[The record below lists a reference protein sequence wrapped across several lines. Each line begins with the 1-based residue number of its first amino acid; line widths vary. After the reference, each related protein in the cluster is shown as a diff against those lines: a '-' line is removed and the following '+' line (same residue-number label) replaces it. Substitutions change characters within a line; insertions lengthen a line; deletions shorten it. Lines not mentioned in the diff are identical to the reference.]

1 MTDGDSLTFEDALA
15 QLNQIVERLETG
27 ELSLDETLALYE
39 QGQELA
45 KFCEDALTQAQ
56 QDIPG
61 ISLLLPDAL
70 GHPIVLK
77 PEGELDAGMI
87 ERALEHPSM
96 PDWVTPSVMITRRSP
111 PRAENSL

>member
-45 KFCEDALTQAQ
+45 KFCEDALTQAELRLEALRPV
-56 QDIPG
+56 PG
-61 ISLLLPDAL
+61 GYERVPVDEDPDA
-70 GHPIVLK
+70 
-77 PEGELDAGMI
+77 
-87 ERALEHPSM
+87 
-96 PDWVTPSVMITRRSP
+96 
-111 PRAENSL
+111 